1 MRNFTVSMILASFV
15 LQPLVVSAQ
24 PAPRRPDASPR
35 LADAVSAAAAV
46 PFGTVTLSLAEYD
59 RLVDLSARP
68 ARPPDVPPVGAV
80 LSKADLR
87 VRADAIAARGT
98 ITVEGEVLRA
108 GPVRVDLVAAGGA
121 VLDARSAGRPVP
133 LLVDGRGHAA
143 LLPGPGPFSV
153 AVDWGAPLRTAPGRV
168 SFALPV
174 PAAGSVRA
182 TIDVPGEDTDV
193 HVSTGLVT
201 RKSSTGGRT
210 IAEVT
215 LDPASVAEVSWSLRA
230 SSQTAPA
237 RDAWLLADVLTLVT
251 IAESEVRLAS
261 LVDLTVVQGEPR
273 TIEIALPDGYEVS
286 SVTGSSIETSDDRGG
301 RLVLTLNNASL
312 RRHQFLVALERA
324 NGGGSFALETGFPA
338 IPAAERERGEVA
350 VEGVG
355 TLELGPQIGADERRS
370 DGLRRVDVREIDPA
384 LAALA
389 RQPLAA
395 AFRYRRTSAV
405 PPSLALDIRRF
416 PDAPV
421 LAAVAERATAT
432 TLVNPEGRALTEIVL
447 RLQNRAQSFLKVALP
462 PGASIVSVE
471 VAGQPAKP
479 ATASDG
485 TRVPLVRPGFRS
497 TGPYTVSFVYVHSG
511 APFGRKGEQQMTL
524 PKMDIPVGLVE
535 WEVFVPD
542 RFSVSRFGGNM
553 ITADFLAVTSPGRG
567 YGEGSASGSGSGS
580 GPGIAG
586 GVGGGHIAPATGA
599 APGQIVGRITDR
611 NGAVLPGVS
620 VTVNTPQGAQTVT
633 TDNEGR
639 YRASNVASGQVEV
652 TAELGGFGTNRKTFQ
667 FSQQPQQVDFLMS
680 VGALEETVTVRASP
694 VNDFQAPAHSQTF
707 TPSENVQSLQ
717 RRAAGVLPVRVD
729 VPRAGSSLRFVKPLV
744 VDQEAMVSFRYK
756 RR

>member
-1 MRNFTVSMILASFV
+1 MRNFRLSMILASFV
-15 LQPLVVSAQ
+15 LQALVVSAQ

-35 LADAVSAAAAV
+35 LADAASAAAAV

-80 LSKADLR
+80 LSRADLR

-133 LLVDGRGHAA
+133 LLADGRGHAA

-153 AVDWGAPLRTAPGRV
+153 AVDWGAPLRTSPGRV

-237 RDAWLLADVLTLVT
+237 RDERLLADVLTLVT

-301 RLVLTLNNASL
+301 RLVLTLNNGSL

-355 TLELGPQIGADERRS
+355 TLELASPER
-370 DGLRRVDVREIDPA
+370 DGIRRVDVREIDPA

-416 PDAPV
+416 PDASV
-421 LAAVAERATAT
+421 LAAIAERATVT

-447 RLQNRAQSFLKVALP
+447 KLQNRAQSFLKVALP

-485 TRVPLVRPGFRS
+485 TRVPLVRPGFRP

-511 APFGRKGEQQMTL
+511 APFARKGQQQMTL
-524 PKMDIPVGLVE
+524 PKMDIPVGVVE

-542 RFSVSRFGGNM
+542 RFSVSKFGGNM
-553 ITADFLAVTSPGRG
+553 ITADFITTSSEG
-567 YGEGSASGSGSGS
+567 YGSGYGVWSGS
-580 GPGIAG
+580 GPGVGA
-586 GVGGGHIAPATGA
+586 GVGGGKIMPAPGE
-599 APGQIVGRITDR
+599 APGQIVGRVIDS
-611 NGAVLPGVS
+611 GGGVIPGVTI
-620 VTVNTPQGAQTVT
+620 TVNSPQGAQNAVT
-633 TDNEGR
+633 DREGR
-639 YRASNVASGQVEV
+639 FRLSNVGSGQVTV
-652 TAELGGFGTNRKTFQ
+652 SAELAGFATNRTSFQ
-667 FSQQPQQVDFLMS
+667 FNQQSQQVDLVMNVS
-680 VGALEETVTVRASP
+680 GVHENVTVQAESP
-694 VNDFQAPAHSQTF
+694 MVNTQTAERSQTF
-707 TPSENVQSLQ
+707 TPSINVQNLQ

-744 VDQEAMVSFRYK
+744 VDQEAVVSFRYK

>member
-1 MRNFTVSMILASFV
+1 MRNFRLSMILASFV
-15 LQPLVVSAQ
+15 LVSLVASAQ

-35 LADAVSAAAAV
+35 LADAASAAVAV

-153 AVDWGAPLRTAPGRV
+153 AVDWGAPLRTSPGRV

-237 RDAWLLADVLTLVT
+237 RDARLLADVLTLVT

-324 NGGGSFALETGFPA
+324 HGGGSFALETGFPA

-355 TLELGPQIGADERRS
+355 TLELASPER
-370 DGLRRVDVREIDPA
+370 DGIRRVDVREIDPA

-405 PPSLALDIRRF
+405 PPSLALDVRRF
-416 PDAPV
+416 PDASV
-421 LAAVAERATAT
+421 LAAIAERATVT

-447 RLQNRAQSFLKVALP
+447 KLQNRAQSFLKVALP

-485 TRVPLVRPGFRS
+485 TRVPLVRPGFRP

-511 APFGRKGEQQMTL
+511 APFARKGQQQMTL
-524 PKMDIPVGLVE
+524 PKMDIPVGVVE

-542 RFSVSRFGGNM
+542 RFSVSKFGGNM
-553 ITADFLAVTSPGRG
+553 ITADFITTSSEG
-567 YGEGSASGSGSGS
+567 YGSVVGHGSGSGL
-580 GPGIAG
+580 GPGVAG
-586 GVGGGHIAPATGA
+586 GVGGGRIIPAPGE
-599 APGQIVGRITDR
+599 APGQIVGRVTDSG
-611 NGAVLPGVS
+611 GAVIPGVTITLNS
-620 VTVNTPQGAQTVT
+620 PQGAQNAVT
-633 TDNEGR
+633 DQDGR
-639 YRASNVASGQVEV
+639 FRLSNVGSGQVTV
-652 TAELGGFGTNRKTFQ
+652 SAELSGFTTNRTSFQ
-667 FSQQPQQVDFLMS
+667 FNQQSQQVDLVMNVS
-680 VGALEETVTVRASP
+680 GVHENITVQAETP
-694 VNDFQAPAHSQTF
+694 MVNTQTSERGQTF
-707 TPSENVQSLQ
+707 TPSINVQNLQ

-744 VDQEAMVSFRYK
+744 VDQEAVVSFRYK

>member
-1 MRNFTVSMILASFV
+1 M
-15 LQPLVVSAQ
+15 
-24 PAPRRPDASPR
+24 
-35 LADAVSAAAAV
+35 
-46 PFGTVTLSLAEYD
+46 TLSLAEYD

-153 AVDWGAPLRTAPGRV
+153 AVDWRAPLRTAPGRV

-215 LDPASVAEVSWSLRA
+215 LDPASVAEVSWSLRV

-237 RDAWLLADVLTLVT
+237 RDARLLADVLTLVT

-355 TLELGPQIGADERRS
+355 TLELASPER
-370 DGLRRVDVREIDPA
+370 DGIRRVDVREIDPA
-384 LAALA
+384 LASLA

-462 PGASIVSVE
+462 PGASIVSVK

-485 TRVPLVRPGFRS
+485 TRVPLVRPGFRP

-511 APFGRKGEQQMTL
+511 APFARKGEQQMTL

-553 ITADFLAVTSPGRG
+553 ITADFISPSTEGFGSG
-567 YGEGSASGSGSGS
+567 YGVGSGSGRGVS
-580 GPGIAG
+580 GGVAG
-586 GVGGGHIAPATGA
+586 GVGSGKIMPATGA
-599 APGQIVGRITDR
+599 APGQIVGRVTDSS
-611 NGAVLPGVS
+611 GAALPGVS
-620 VTVNTPQGAQTVT
+620 ITVNSPRGAQNVI
-633 TDNEGR
+633 TDREGR
-639 YRASNVASGQVEV
+639 FRLSNVASGQLTVS
-652 TAELGGFGTNRKTFQ
+652 AELSGFTTNRTSFE
-667 FSQQPQQVDFLMS
+667 FNQQPQQVDLVMDLS
-680 VGALEETVTVRASP
+680 GVRESLTVTAETPMINTQTADRV
-694 VNDFQAPAHSQTF
+694 QTF
-707 TPSENVQSLQ
+707 RPSANVADLQ
-717 RRAAGVLPVRVD
+717 RKASGVLPVRID

-744 VDQEAMVSFRYK
+744 VDQEAVVNFRYK